1 MSKLTDAQKR
11 VLKTLLKADGR
22 QMLLV
27 GPDIIV
33 SKNMLKYGFVLYFG
47 HYYFAI
53 TDAGRAAL
61 AKEGE

>member
-1 MSKLTDAQKR
+1 MSKLTDAQTR

-47 HYYFAI
+47 HHYFAI

>member
-1 MSKLTDAQKR
+1 MNKLTDAQKR
-11 VLKTLLKADGR
+11 VLKKLLKADGR

-53 TDAGRAAL
+53 TDTGRAAL